1 MLRVT
6 RFNAVPKPPPR
17 TWRASLWMLAS
28 VCARFRYKS
37 RMQSEEELV
46 RTFMV
51 MVMAGFC
58 GLDFVRNQKSG
69 KDFLRGRSRSKM
81 AHDQFC

>member
-51 MVMAGFC
+51 DGDGRILWIRFC
-58 GLDFVRNQKSG
+58 QKPE
-69 KDFLRGRSRSKM
+69 KW
-81 AHDQFC
+81 